1 MSMGS
6 SVITMNF
13 VTTQGT
19 IQSQLVIGLDDFNQA
34 MQNFKEE
41 MLGELQSRMA
51 KAEGESRSQEL
62 MTAKA
67 VAAMLGVTLKTLN
80 LWDKRGYL
88 PKVKI
93 GAMVRY
99 RRSDVERVAQVKGR

>member
-1 MSMGS
+1 
-6 SVITMNF
+6 MNF

-19 IQSQLVIGLDDFNQA
+19 VQSQLVIGLEDFNKA

-51 KAEGESRSQEL
+51 QAEGDSRHQEL

-67 VAAMLGVTLKTLN
+67 VAG
-80 LWDKRGYL
+80 
-88 PKVKI
+88 I
-93 GAMVRY
+93 GGAAQQ
-99 RRSDVERVAQVKGR
+99 VEVGNGRERAGQLVL

>member
-19 IQSQLVIGLDDFNQA
+19 IQSQLVIGLEDFNRA

-51 KAEGESRSQEL
+51 QAEGDNMPQEL

-80 LWDKRGYL
+80 LWDKRA
-88 PKVKI
+88 KSENRVD
-93 GAMVRY
+93 GALSSVR
-99 RRSDVERVAQVKGR
+99 R